1 MARVFWV
8 AKAGTAHLLGV
19 IYYLSSN
26 NLLLD
31 KDEADEEAIKKEQ
44 DLLASGQGEGDLQP
58 TGRVVGIIRRKWRQY
73 CGIIKKNE
81 ITEVSDPET

>member
-1 MARVFWV
+1 MLTNKVSA
-8 AKAGTAHLLGV
+8 
-19 IYYLSSN
+19 
-26 NLLLD
+26 D
-31 KDEADEEAIKKEQ
+31 KDEADEDAIKKEQ

-81 ITEVSDPET
+81 ITEVNDHIT